1 MEHSGTMRLTR
12 HSRARARIISG
23 LPIALPFRRAHL
35 LRRRLKLV
43 RIRYEIHIVV
53 VVAIVL
59 LIMDTLL
66 TLKKVKT
73 TFAKLANFCSDRI
86 DSRCQDFIF
95 SPQLAMLF

>member
-35 LRRRLKLV
+35 LGRRLKLV
-43 RIRYEIHIVV
+43 RIRYEIHVV

-59 LIMDTLL
+59 LMMDTLL